1 MKITKAR
8 LKQIIKEE
16 LLKEAD
22 FSALQAKLLKHI
34 KDSPGTSLK
43 GAVPELDGEE
53 LAGAIQNLLRDKKI
67 TDKGTKGAK
76 YYPIKES
83 KNRISR
89 NEIIRKAM
97 EMIKQPGGI
106 SRMDLEG
113 GLKDHF
119 GAQLE
124 HSSDFDYLEEMVED
138 TLELKMFDRLYNVQ
152 TDTFSTDPEV
162 QRARPK
168 VKSKRIGRKPNFSK
182 L

>member
-16 LLKEAD
+16 LLKEKS
-22 FSALQAKLLKHI
+22 FSAMQAELLKHI
-34 KDSPGTSLK
+34 KENPGTSLK
-43 GAVPELDGEE
+43 GAVPGLDGEE

-89 NEIIRKAM
+89 NEIRRKAM

-106 SRMDLEG
+106 SRMDLES

-124 HSSDFDYLEEMVED
+124 NSSDFDYLEEMVED
-138 TLELKMFDRLYNVQ
+138 TLELKMFNKYYNE
-152 TDTFSTDPEV
+152 DNDHFSTK
-162 QRARPK
+162 AGFK
-168 VKSKRIGRKPNFSK
+168 H
-182 L
+182 